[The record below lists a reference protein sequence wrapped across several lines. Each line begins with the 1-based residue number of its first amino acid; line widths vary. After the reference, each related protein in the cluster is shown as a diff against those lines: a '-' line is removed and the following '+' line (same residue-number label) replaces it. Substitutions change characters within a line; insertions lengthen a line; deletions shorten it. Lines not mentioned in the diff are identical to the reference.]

1 MQYPYKQFVPI
12 VNYDYR
18 ILEML

>member
-12 VNYDYR
+12 VNYDCR
-18 ILEML
+18 ILEVF

>member
-18 ILEML
+18 ILEMF

>member
-12 VNYDYR
+12 VHYDYR
-18 ILEML
+18 ILEMF